1 MKGVTAGQ
9 LLPLLIG
16 AAIAAAG
23 WMQGLQWKH
32 EATGGGAVDSVEV
45 VALQQ
50 QVDQL
55 AKENEILRSL
65 AQGGGEFSVPPE
77 LVARV
82 EKHIGLSFV
91 SSPVVH
97 RLAGEELRD
106 RVVASLE
113 ARYGEGGL
121 DDRQI
126 AYQLIGWLGVE
137 DNLVGQL
144 SALRAVGARAWF
156 DEVSGEGWV
165 TDRFQEQNVP
175 DQASLLRVLARI
187 LLEQH
192 FPMAKGPLSDE
203 AVRARDALH
212 TGVASGVEAKFYQDH
227 TRVIGFLS
235 LKEDNEASQLLLSL
249 PPFIQGLSSF
259 LGMEGK
265 TYADQLLV
273 KSREALMAALR
284 NPPQKTSGVI
294 FLFDREVP
302 QRTVT
307 LPETPGDMVMEDSGG
322 ALGLRLWLDALGDVQ
337 AARDLAEKWVDDKWR
352 LFATD
357 DRSHHV
363 VWVIDFAD
371 QASADEAARAFC
383 AMAGAI
389 ADLAD
394 DLPLGKVVKTPDGHS
409 LRVDRVA
416 ETSLRWT
423 RVSDPSVM
431 EKVR

>member
-1 MKGVTAGQ
+1 MSKMSSGQ

-16 AAIAAAG
+16 GAIAAAG
-23 WMQGLQWKH
+23 WMQGLQWKQGTSAG
-32 EATGGGAVDSVEV
+32 ESVDSVEV

-55 AKENEILRSL
+55 TKENEMLRSL

-82 EKHIGLSFV
+82 EKQLGLSYV
-91 SSPVVH
+91 STPIIH

-113 ARYGEGGL
+113 ARYGAGGM
-121 DDRQI
+121 DDRQK
-126 AYQLIGWLGVE
+126 AYQFIGWLGAE

-165 TDRFQEQNVP
+165 TDRFEIQNVP

-192 FPMAKGPLSDE
+192 FPMAKGRVWDDVL
-203 AVRARDALH
+203 RARDALH
-212 TGVASGVEAKFYQDH
+212 TGVASGVEAKFFQDNA
-227 TRVIGFLS
+227 RSIGFMS
-235 LKEDNEASQLLLSL
+235 LKEDNEASQLLLTL

-259 LGMEGK
+259 LSIEGK

-273 KSREALMAALR
+273 KSRESLMEKLR
-284 NPPQKTSGVI
+284 DPPQKTSDVM
-294 FLFDREVP
+294 FLFEREIPDRRVA
-302 QRTVT
+302 
-307 LPETPGDMVMEDSGG
+307 LPETPGEVVLEDHGG

-337 AARDLAEKWVDDKWR
+337 LARDLAETWVHDQWR

-357 DRSHHV
+357 DRSHHL
-363 VWVIDFAD
+363 VWCIEL
-371 QASADEAARAFC
+371 SDEAAATKTAEAFC
-383 AMAGAI
+383 AMGGAI
-389 ADLAD
+389 ADLPD
-394 DLPLGKVVKTPDGHS
+394 DLVLGKAVKTPEGHW
-409 LRVDRVA
+409 LRVERIGK
-416 ETSLRWT
+416 TGLRWT
-423 RVSDPSVM
+423 RTSHEQVM
-431 EKVR
+431 EVIR

>member
-1 MKGVTAGQ
+1 MRKIPSGQ
-9 LLPLLIG
+9 LLPILLG
-16 AAIAAAG
+16 TAIAAAG
-23 WMQGLQWKH
+23 WMQGLQWKQ
-32 EATGGGAVDSVEV
+32 GANRGESLDSMEL

-55 AKENEILRSL
+55 TKENEMLRSL

-77 LVARV
+77 LVTRV
-82 EKHIGLSFV
+82 EKQLGLSYV
-91 SSPVVH
+91 STPVIH

-121 DDRQI
+121 DDREM
-126 AYQLIGWLGVE
+126 AYQLIGWLGAE

-165 TDRFQEQNVP
+165 TDRFEIQNVP

-192 FPMAKGPLSDE
+192 YPMNKGPMRDD
-203 AVRARDALH
+203 AMRARDALH
-212 TGVASGVEAKFYQDH
+212 SGVASGVEAKFFQDNA
-227 TRVIGFLS
+227 RSIGFMS
-235 LKEDNEASQLLLSL
+235 LKEDNEAGQLLLSL

-259 LGMEGK
+259 LSVEGK

-273 KSREALMAALR
+273 KSRDTLMEKLR
-284 NPPQKTSGVI
+284 NPPQKTSEVM
-294 FLFDREVP
+294 FLFEREVP
-302 QRTVT
+302 ILTAV
-307 LPETPGDMVMEDSGG
+307 LPQTPGELVLEESGG
-322 ALGLRLWLDALGDVQ
+322 ALGLRLWLDGLGDVQ
-337 AARDLAEKWVDDKWR
+337 ASRDLAEKWVDDQWR

-363 VWVIDFAD
+363 VWSIEFAD
-371 QASADEAARAFC
+371 KASADTAAAAFC
-383 AMAGAI
+383 GMAGAI
-389 ADLAD
+389 ADLPD
-394 DLPLGKVVKTPDGHS
+394 DVPLGEIVKTPEGHS
-409 LRVDRVA
+409 LRIERVG
-416 ETSLRWT
+416 ETGLRWT
-423 RVSDPSVM
+423 CVSDAAAM
-431 EKVR
+431 DLIR